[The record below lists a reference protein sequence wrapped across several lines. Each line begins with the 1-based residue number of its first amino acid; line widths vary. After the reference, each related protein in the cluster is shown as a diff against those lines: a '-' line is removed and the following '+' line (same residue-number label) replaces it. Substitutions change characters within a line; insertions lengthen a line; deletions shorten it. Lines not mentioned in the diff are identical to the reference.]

1 MTLDTIELSSPNVL
15 DAALPTI
22 DYEHVQD
29 PADAHRLIRQA
40 RERAPIAL
48 GPHGPEVLTY
58 ELVRTVLR
66 DDRFA
71 MPKGVGLA
79 AQGITSGPVWDR
91 LVKGILSLDGAEHHR
106 LRRLVAKAFT
116 PKAAGR
122 LRTTCVDVIN
132 ELVDRYASAGHCD
145 VVVDISR
152 QYPIPVICALL
163 GAPREDWHQF
173 SDWADDIFKAFA
185 WNVANDAP
193 DIVRAWEQLDDYID
207 GMVIRRRESLTD
219 DLLSD
224 LIRAEVDG
232 DRLNHDE
239 LLMLAGGILMAGT
252 DTTRNQLAAAVQVLC
267 DHPDQLALLA
277 AHPELAAK
285 AVEELMR
292 YSPIIF
298 STMRVA
304 LEDVELAGVTI
315 PPGTLIIANTA
326 SANRDPVMY
335 EDPDRFDIN
344 RDAPPAMLTFGGG
357 IHYCLGA
364 HLARI
369 ELAEALTIIAQRMP
383 NPRRAGAAPWKPV
396 KGISGP
402 TTLPVEFD
410 PGH

>member
-1 MTLDTIELSSPNVL
+1 M
-15 DAALPTI
+15 
-22 DYEHVQD
+22 
-29 PADAHRLIRQA
+29 
-40 RERAPIAL
+40 
-48 GPHGPEVLTY
+48 
-58 ELVRTVLR
+58 
-66 DDRFA
+66 
-71 MPKGVGLA
+71 
-79 AQGITSGPVWDR
+79 
-91 LVKGILSLDGAEHHR
+91 
-106 LRRLVAKAFT
+106 VA
-116 PKAAGR
+116 
-122 LRTTCVDVIN
+122 
-132 ELVDRYASAGHCD
+132 
-145 VVVDISR
+145 DISR

-207 GMVIRRRESLTD
+207 GMVVRRRESLTD
-219 DLLSD
+219 NLLSD

-232 DRLNHDE
+232 DRLTHDE

-267 DHPDQLALLA
+267 DHPDQMALLA
-277 AHPELAAK
+277 AHPELAPK

-292 YSPIIF
+292 HSPIIF

-315 PPGTLIIANTA
+315 PAGTLIIANTA

-335 EDPDRFDIN
+335 EDPDRLDIT

-357 IHYCLGA
+357 FHYCLGA

-369 ELAEALTIIAQRMP
+369 ELAEALTVIAQRTL

-396 KGISGP
+396 TGISGP

-410 PGH
+410 PVH